1 MNVCDKDLEA
11 GDIFVIHPGEIADP
25 IFYEDCKILCVKVP
39 GDSKDKVIVG
49 DK

>member
-25 IFYEDCKILCVKVP
+25 IFTKTVKYCVLKFH
-39 GDSKDKVIVG
+39 DSKDKVIVG